1 MKFIKNRNE
10 KLKNNLNKNKKTNNN
25 KNNILKINNNSKNL
39 NIKNKNLYKKFFNI
53 IKLKNKNIKL
63 KEGFFSDKDFFS
75 PTYINLNNPKFLEID
90 DYFYSGIIIV
100 NYYRENND
108 LILKSMLETNINMNI
123 SIFYEKCDTQKV
135 IKELTYNIGN
145 VGYELK
151 QFNDNRQDIDIAE
164 FTYNDAKY
172 IRKEM
177 QINNE
182 ELYFLYIYINLFS
195 NDKKE
200 LLYNIDKI
208 EGILQSKGLQ
218 TRRSNFRQEQIFLTC
233 LPLLENN
240 KDLKLIGKR
249 NILTSGLVSTYPFM
263 SSSIFDDE
271 GIYVG
276 NNMYNNSIVLIDRY
290 NTAKYKNA
298 NMCVFGTSGAGK
310 SFYTKAIILRNV
322 LLGIEQYVIDPERE
336 YIELAN
342 NLKGTIIKLGTTSEN
357 FINIFDIR
365 KESIEENE
373 HGYLATKIGKLIGF
387 FNLIFGELNEEEK
400 AILEEKIIEVYK
412 KKNINFNDKS
422 LYKNNKFKT
431 TKDMPILE
439 DFYNILSDEKT
450 KKFKIKL
457 IPFIKGS
464 LKFFN
469 NYTNIELNKK
479 LIIADVYE
487 LGEDN
492 MKYGMYLFVELF
504 WDKIKINRNVKK
516 AIYLDEIW
524 RLIGVT
530 SNKEVAKFI
539 YKIFKTIRKYGGS
552 SVAITQDISDLF
564 SLEDGAYGKSIL
576 NNSSIKTFFSLEE
589 ENIKLLSQYSNISD
603 KEKIEI
609 KSLRRGECLT
619 FVGDEHILINVE
631 VSEFEKE
638 LIEGKKINKK

>member
-1 MKFIKNRNE
+1 MI
-10 KLKNNLNKNKKTNNN
+10 NKKE
-25 KNNILKINNNSKNL
+25 KNEI
-39 NIKNKNLYKKFFNI
+39 
-53 IKLKNKNIKL
+53 
-63 KEGFFSDKDFFS
+63 KEGFFDEKDFIS
-75 PTYINLNNPKFLEID
+75 PSYINLNNPRFLEID
-90 DYFYSGIIIV
+90 DYFYSGITIV
-100 NYYRENND
+100 NYYREYND
-108 LILKSMLETNINMNI
+108 LILKSLIETSINMNI
-123 SIFYEKCDTQKV
+123 SVFYEKKETSKV

-145 VGYELK
+145 VGVELK
-151 QFNDNRQDIDIAE
+151 QSNESRQDIDIVA

-172 IRKEM
+172 IRKEL

-182 ELYFLYIYINLFS
+182 DMYFLYIYLTLFS
-195 NDKKE
+195 TNKKE
-200 LLYNIDKI
+200 LEYNLDKI

-218 TRRSNFRQEQIFLTC
+218 TRRTNFRQEQLFISC
-233 LPLLENN
+233 LPLMEN
-240 KDLKLIGKR
+240 KEELKIIGKR
-249 NILTSGLVSTYPFM
+249 NILTSGLISTYPFI
-263 SSSIFDDE
+263 SSSIVEEE

-276 NNMYNNSIVLIDRY
+276 NNMYNNSLILIDRY
-290 NTAKYKNA
+290 NTNRYKNA
-298 NMCVFGTSGAGK
+298 NMCIFGTSGAGK
-310 SFYTKAIILRNV
+310 SFYTKLLILRNT

-336 YIELAN
+336 YN
-342 NLKGTIIKLGTTSEN
+342 NIAQNLGGTIIKIGPTSEN
-357 FINIFDIR
+357 YINIFDIR

-400 AILEEKIIEVYK
+400 AILEEKLIQTYK
-412 KKNINFNDKS
+412 KKNITFNDKT
-422 LYKNNKFKT
+422 LYKKGKFKT

-439 DFYNILSDEKT
+439 DLYNNFDDERT
-450 KKFKIKL
+450 RKFKVKL

-487 LGEDN
+487 LGEEN
-492 MKYGMYLFVELF
+492 MKYGMYLFTELF
-504 WDKIKINRNVKK
+504 WDKIKINRKIKK

-564 SLEDGAYGKSIL
+564 SLENGTYGKSIL

-589 ENIKLLSQYSNISD
+589 ENIKLLAQYSNLSE
-603 KEKIEI
+603 KEKMEI

-619 FVGDEHILINVE
+619 FVGDEHVLISIE
-631 VSEFEKE
+631 ASDFERKI
-638 LIEGKKINKK
+638 IERKNINGNK